1 MGHCFTLHAAPRG
14 CEQLAS
20 SVESVNTVKNTPRVQ
35 VLAAKRVLESPPPL
49 PFQRFSF
56 LLDLCIA
63 NG

>member
-1 MGHCFTLHAAPRG
+1 M
-14 CEQLAS
+14 
-20 SVESVNTVKNTPRVQ
+20 NTVKNTPRVQ
-35 VLAAKRVLESPPPL
+35 VLAAKRVLESLPPL

>member
-20 SVESVNTVKNTPRVQ
+20 SVESVNTPRVQ
-35 VLAAKRVLESPPPL
+35 VLGAKRVLESLPPFPL

>member
-1 MGHCFTLHAAPRG
+1 MGHCFTLLAAPRG
-14 CEQLAS
+14 CEKLAS
-20 SVESVNTVKNTPRVQ
+20 SVESVNTPRVQ
-35 VLAAKRVLESPPPL
+35 VLGAKRVLESLPPL